1 MKLRDSGAVAPE
13 LLSLQPALYNGYYYW
28 MLEPAALLTVTG
40 LGFAMVGFALDRV
53 FNPRLREL

>member
-1 MKLRDSGAVAPE
+1 
-13 LLSLQPALYNGYYYW
+13 
-28 MLEPAALLTVTG
+28 MLEPAFLLILTG